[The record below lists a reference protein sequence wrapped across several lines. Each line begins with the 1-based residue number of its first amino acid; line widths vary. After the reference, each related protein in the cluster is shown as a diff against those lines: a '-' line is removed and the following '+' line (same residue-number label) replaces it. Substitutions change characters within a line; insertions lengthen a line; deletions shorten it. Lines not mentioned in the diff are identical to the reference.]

1 MLQDI
6 LLDVYGFN
14 PSRSKPMWR
23 HLMFFAYFDLRLY
36 ELLLLY
42 IQHTLLDEA
51 AIVELSD
58 GEFRL
63 VLGESSQRGAGGAPT
78 GKSRKSKP
86 QRGGGV
92 SGGAHSLATRR
103 AAEESNNL
111 YSSRVDMMFS
121 KISKMAT
128 A

>member
-1 MLQDI
+1 MACFCGADASSIWIAQSGAEKENGRRVVVQTDSACQ
-6 LLDVYGFN
+6 GSA
-14 PSRSKPMWR
+14 PRGCRRSSSVGGR
-23 HLMFFAYFDLRLY
+23 C
-36 ELLLLY
+36 
-42 IQHTLLDEA
+42 A
-51 AIVELSD
+51 A
-58 GEFRL
+58 R
-63 VLGESSQRGAGGAPT
+63 RGAGGAPT